1 MDRIIPSV
9 RAKCHQPIS
18 LPRPTPSPTLT
29 PHLLCPISLTMGVKQ
44 CDTVHPDHGETLYSL
59 QRCGVTSSRLKSTIK
74 EVPENTE
81 IGERRIT
88 VVPRIRLDFCLV
100 CALHYSS
107 QRVCLHRAQ
116 PIHTRQ
122 FALASPLHGIV
133 MGGSPG
139 PYAA

>member
-1 MDRIIPSV
+1 MVRHCTAFSV
-9 RAKCHQPIS
+9 F
-18 LPRPTPSPTLT
+18 
-29 PHLLCPISLTMGVKQ
+29 
-44 CDTVHPDHGETLYSL
+44 
-59 QRCGVTSSRLKSTIK
+59 GVTSSRLKSTIK

-122 FALASPLHGIV
+122 FAPASPLHGIV